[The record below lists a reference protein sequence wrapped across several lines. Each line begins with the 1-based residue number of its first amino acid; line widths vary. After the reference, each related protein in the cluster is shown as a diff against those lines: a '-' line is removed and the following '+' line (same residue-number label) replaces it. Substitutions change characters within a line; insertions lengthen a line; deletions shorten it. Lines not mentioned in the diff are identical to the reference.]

1 MELVRDISEELK
13 SSYIDYAMSVIVGR
27 ALPDVRDGL
36 KPVQRRIL
44 WTMFEMGL
52 RHDRPYRKCARIV
65 GETLGKYHP
74 HGDQPVYEALV
85 RMAQDFVM
93 RYPLVDGQG
102 NFGSIDG
109 DEPAAMRYTEAR
121 LTKIAEELL
130 ADIDKNT
137 VDFVPNFDAT
147 LKEPAVLPAKVPNL
161 LINGSTG
168 IAVGMATNI
177 PPHNLKEV
185 CMAIIAYIKNPN
197 ITVKELMKYI
207 KGPDFPTGGIIV
219 GRKGIEKA
227 YETGK
232 GRITIRGKV
241 EIEKNAIVIR
251 ELPYM
256 VNKARLVEKIADLIK
271 EGKIEA
277 RTVRDE
283 SDREG
288 IRVVVELKSGADVNA
303 VLEKLYDHTPLQT
316 TFSIINLAL
325 VDGEPKILN
334 LKEMIA
340 CYVEHRREVI
350 RRRIK
355 YELDKAK
362 ERLHIVEGLKIAVEN
377 LDDVIS
383 IIKTS
388 KSPENAKKIL
398 IERYKLSE
406 KQASAILQMRLQ
418 KLTSTEVSALI
429 KEYNELKAKIAEFEE
444 ILKNPAKVDEII
456 IKELE
461 ELINNYSDRR
471 RTKIIDE
478 EEKEKEKE
486 EEIKKE
492 RKVEVVEEN
501 IVIITNGFIRRL
513 DKIRKGKVDIAVKC
527 NTLQKLLVFTN
538 RKAYWLSVDEI
549 PKERVNIKELLDISN
564 NEKVVAVLP
573 VDDFTEHTYVAILT
587 QDGYI
592 KKTSLSEFINARK
605 KGVIASSSTI
615 ALARLFRDG
624 EVAIA
629 TENGYVVRF
638 KADEVPTYGRNARG
652 VKAINLRKGDNITWF
667 TIGKGEEFLILTKD
681 GYGKRTDVS
690 EFRLTNR
697 GAMGVMGGGSIAV
710 IEFIK
715 GDEEVVI
722 FTEGGEVNKVSVD
735 ELPKR
740 ERYDKGK
747 KVCDGKVA
755 YAILI

>member
-52 RHDRPYRKCARIV
+52 RHDKPYRKCARIV

-130 ADIDKNT
+130 ADINKNT
-137 VDFVPNFDAT
+137 VDFVPNFDST

-219 GRKGIEKA
+219 GKKGIEKA

-241 EIEKNAIVIR
+241 EIEKNAIIIR

-288 IRVVVELKSGADVNA
+288 IRVVIELKSGADVNA

-334 LKEMIA
+334 LKEMIT

-377 LDDVIS
+377 LDEVIS
-383 IIKTS
+383 IIKAS

-398 IERYKLSE
+398 IEKYKLSE
-406 KQASAILQMRLQ
+406 KQAGAILQMRLQ
-418 KLTSTEVSALI
+418 KLTSTEVSSLI

-461 ELINNYSDRR
+461 DLINNYSDRR

-478 EEKEKEKE
+478 EEKEKEI
-486 EEIKKE
+486 EII
-492 RKVEVVEEN
+492 EEN
-501 IVIITNGFIRRL
+501 VVMITNGFIRRVEL

-527 NTLQKLLVFTN
+527 NNLQKLLVFTN
-538 RKAYWLSVDEI
+538 RKAYWLLVDEI
-549 PKERVNIKELLDISN
+549 PKERVNIKELLDISD
-564 NEKVVAVLP
+564 NEKIVSIIP
-573 VDDFTEHTYVAILT
+573 VNDFTEHSYVAILT
-587 QDGYI
+587 GDGYI

-605 KGVIASSSTI
+605 RGVIASSSTI
-615 ALARLFRDG
+615 AFARLFTDG

-638 KADEVPTYGRNARG
+638 RADEIPTYGRNARG
-652 VKAINLRKGDNITWF
+652 VKAINLRGGDNITWF
-667 TIGKGEEFLILTKD
+667 TIRKGEEFLILTKD
-681 GYGKRTDVS
+681 GYGKRTDVN
-690 EFRLTNR
+690 EFRLTSR
-697 GAMGVMGGGSIAV
+697 GTMGVLGGGSIAV

-722 FTEGGEVNKVSVD
+722 FTEDGEVNKVSV
-735 ELPKR
+735 EEIPKR

-747 KVCDGKVA
+747 KICDGKVA

>member
-130 ADIDKNT
+130 ADINKNT
-137 VDFVPNFDAT
+137 VDFVPNFDST

-207 KGPDFPTGGIIV
+207 KGPDFPTGGIII
-219 GRKGIEKA
+219 GKKGIEKA

-241 EIEKNAIVIR
+241 EIEKNAIIIR

-288 IRVVVELKSGADVNA
+288 IRVVIELKSGADVNA

-334 LKEMIA
+334 LKEMIT

-377 LDDVIS
+377 LDEVIS
-383 IIKTS
+383 IIKAS

-398 IERYKLSE
+398 IEKYKLSE
-406 KQASAILQMRLQ
+406 KQAGAILQMRLQ
-418 KLTSTEVSALI
+418 KLTSTEVSSLI

-461 ELINNYSDRR
+461 DLINNYSDRR

-478 EEKEKEKE
+478 EEKEKEI
-486 EEIKKE
+486 EII
-492 RKVEVVEEN
+492 EEN
-501 IVIITNGFIRRL
+501 VVMITNGFIRRVEL

-527 NTLQKLLVFTN
+527 NNLQKLLVFTN

-549 PKERVNIKELLDISN
+549 PKERVNIKELLDISD
-564 NEKVVAVLP
+564 NEKIVSIIP
-573 VDDFTEHTYVAILT
+573 VNDFTEHSYVAILT
-587 QDGYI
+587 GDGYI

-605 KGVIASSSTI
+605 RGVIASSSTI
-615 ALARLFRDG
+615 AFARLFTDG

-638 KADEVPTYGRNARG
+638 RADEIPTYGRNARG
-652 VKAINLRKGDNITWF
+652 VKAINLRGGDNITWF

-681 GYGKRTDVS
+681 GYGKRTDVN
-690 EFRLTNR
+690 EFRLTSR
-697 GAMGVMGGGSIAV
+697 GTMGVLGGGSIAV

-722 FTEGGEVNKVSVD
+722 FTEDGEVNKVSV
-735 ELPKR
+735 EEIPKR

-747 KVCDGKVA
+747 KICDGKVA

>member
-130 ADIDKNT
+130 ADINKNT
-137 VDFVPNFDAT
+137 VDFVPNFDST

-219 GRKGIEKA
+219 GKKGIEKA

-241 EIEKNAIVIR
+241 EIEKNAIIIR

-288 IRVVVELKSGADVNA
+288 IRVVIELKSGADVNA

-334 LKEMIA
+334 LKEMIT

-377 LDDVIS
+377 LDEVIS
-383 IIKTS
+383 IIKAS

-398 IERYKLSE
+398 IEKYKLSE
-406 KQASAILQMRLQ
+406 KQAGAILQMRLQ
-418 KLTSTEVSALI
+418 KLTSTEVSSLI

-461 ELINNYSDRR
+461 DLINNYSDRR

-478 EEKEKEKE
+478 EEKEKEI
-486 EEIKKE
+486 EII
-492 RKVEVVEEN
+492 EEN
-501 IVIITNGFIRRL
+501 VVMITNGFIRRVEL

-527 NTLQKLLVFTN
+527 NNLQKLLVFTN
-538 RKAYWLSVDEI
+538 RKAYWLLVDEI
-549 PKERVNIKELLDISN
+549 PKERVNIKELLDISD
-564 NEKVVAVLP
+564 NEKIVSIIP
-573 VDDFTEHTYVAILT
+573 VNDFTEHSYVAILT
-587 QDGYI
+587 GDGYI

-605 KGVIASSSTI
+605 RGVIASSSTI
-615 ALARLFRDG
+615 AFARLFTDG

-638 KADEVPTYGRNARG
+638 RADEIPTYGRNARG
-652 VKAINLRKGDNITWF
+652 VKAINLRGGDNITWF
-667 TIGKGEEFLILTKD
+667 TIRKGEEFLILTKD
-681 GYGKRTDVS
+681 GYGKRTDVN
-690 EFRLTNR
+690 EFRLTSR
-697 GAMGVMGGGSIAV
+697 GTMGVLGGGSIAV

-722 FTEGGEVNKVSVD
+722 FTEDGEVNKVSV
-735 ELPKR
+735 EEIPKR

-747 KVCDGKVA
+747 KICDGKVA